1 MEGPPLSRI
10 RLGREGEE
18 AAVRFLKKKRFKIV
32 ERGFRMLRGEIDIIA
47 YDRKTLVFVEVK
59 TRSGAGFGVPEE
71 SVTSAKQDQ
80 LRKIAQ
86 GYLIK
91 SRLGDIPCRFD
102 VVAVSTD
109 DRGRPT
115 IRHIENAFE

>member
-1 MEGPPLSRI
+1 MEAPPIDRI
-10 RLGREGEE
+10 KLGREGEE

-59 TRSGAGFGVPEE
+59 TRSRVGFGAPEE
-71 SVTSAKQDQ
+71 SVTFSKQDQ

-86 GYLIK
+86 GYLVK
-91 SRLGDIPCRFD
+91 NRLGDIPCRFD
-102 VVAVSTD
+102 VISVSIHD
-109 DRGRPT
+109 DGQPT
-115 IRHIENAFE
+115 IRHIENAF

>member
-32 ERGFRMLRGEIDIIA
+32 ERGFRMFRGEIDIIA
-47 YDRKTLVFVEVK
+47 YDRTTLVFVEVK

>member
-1 MEGPPLSRI
+1 MEDPPIDRMK
-10 RLGREGEE
+10 LGREGEE

-59 TRSGAGFGVPEE
+59 SRSRAGFGAPEE
-71 SVTSAKQDQ
+71 SVTFSKQDQ

-86 GYLIK
+86 GYLVK
-91 SRLGDIPCRFD
+91 NRLGDIPCRFD
-102 VVAVSTD
+102 VVSVSMND
-109 DRGRPT
+109 DGRPT
-115 IRHIENAFE
+115 IRHFENAF

>member
-59 TRSGAGFGVPEE
+59 TRSGAGFGIPEE
-71 SVTSAKQDQ
+71 SVTFAKQDQ

-86 GYLIK
+86 GYLVK
-91 SRLGDIPCRFD
+91 KRLGDIPCRFD
-102 VVAVSTD
+102 VVSVSTD

-115 IRHIENAFE
+115 IRHIENAF